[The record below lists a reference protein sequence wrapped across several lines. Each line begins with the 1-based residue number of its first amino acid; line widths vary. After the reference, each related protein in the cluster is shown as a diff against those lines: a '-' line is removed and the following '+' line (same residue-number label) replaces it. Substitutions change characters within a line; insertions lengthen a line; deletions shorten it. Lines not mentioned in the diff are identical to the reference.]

1 MRLERLWLTDF
12 RNYAAAELVP
22 SPGGLTV
29 VTGRNGEGK
38 TNLLEAIGYLATLKS
53 FRGAPPEAMVRVG
66 SSMAIVRAS
75 GERDSRTLLIEA
87 ELQAAG
93 RDRVLVNRQPLRRA
107 RDLLGALQVSVF
119 SPDDLELVKGGPA
132 RRRELLDDLLA
143 ALRPRHDHDRVD
155 LERILRQRNALLRQN
170 AGSGRPS
177 ADVLTTLDVWDAQLA
192 STGSKVATAREEL
205 LVAGGL
211 AERVAAAYDRV
222 AERAAQVTLFY
233 ERSWS
238 GPLDAALAEAR
249 GQDLRRGVSTLGP
262 HRDEVAIT
270 VEGMPSR
277 THSSQGEQRSL
288 ALALRLG
295 GHAAVT
301 DALGSPPVLL
311 LDDVFSELDAGR
323 ADALLAYLPPGQAI
337 LTTAGTVPPQA
348 RPDVVVRVEGGKLLL

>member
-1 MRLERLWLTDF
+1 VRLERLWLTDF

-22 SPGGLTV
+22 SPDGLTV

-38 TNLLEAIGYLATLKS
+38 SNLLEAIGYLATLKS

-75 GERDSRTLLIEA
+75 GERDGRTLLIEA
-87 ELQAAG
+87 ELHPAG
-93 RDRVLVNRQPLRRA
+93 RDRVLVNRQALRRT

-132 RRRELLDDLLA
+132 LRRDWLDDVLA
-143 ALRPRHDHDRVD
+143 ALHPRHDQDRVD

-170 AGSGRPS
+170 AGGGRPPI
-177 ADVLTTLDVWDAQLA
+177 DVLTTLDVWDTKLA
-192 STGSKVATAREEL
+192 ATGSKVATARQEL
-205 LVAGGL
+205 LETGGL
-211 AERVAAAYDRV
+211 GRRVAVAYDRV
-222 AERAAQVTLFY
+222 AERAARVTLSY
-233 ERSWS
+233 QRSWS
-238 GPLDAALAEAR
+238 GPLGSALAEAR
-249 GQDLRRGVSTLGP
+249 DQDLRRGVSTVGP

-301 DALGSPPVLL
+301 DALASPPVLL

-323 ADALLAYLPPGQAI
+323 ADALLGSLPAGQAI
-337 LTTAGTVPPQA
+337 LTTAGTMPAQA
-348 RPDVVVRVEGGKLLL
+348 RPEVVVRVEGGKLLP